1 MKTFKIKNYGGNLVE
16 SLKRFAESHK
26 DLKIVEAKEVSVS
39 DNDEVKFSIDW
50 DMSNQD
56 ATEYF
61 DSEKEVEEYWNDIA
75 KEYGMTTLI
84 NWSGS
89 AGGSPEV
96 FFKGPRKNLE
106 KFIYEYLANNDAKEY
121 AKIVEWINEMND
133 CDFDAVYGEST
144 AKSEIYII
152 AEDAAKYEYVTLF
165 KNSQGMWEVYKKG
178 YSKRGLDKT
187 KANDLLAKR
196 HDKLYDQRN
205 NANIELGKVSKI
217 MKNGAHGFD
226 SFFEYTQGGSF
237 KTQYREGI
245 RKMAK

>member
-1 MKTFKIKNYGGNLVE
+1 MKAFKVKNYKGNIVE
-16 SLKRFAESHK
+16 SLKRFAESHEDMK
-26 DLKIVEAKEVSVS
+26 IVHAFESNDSLKI
-39 DNDEVKFSIDW
+39 
-50 DMSNQD
+50 
-56 ATEYF
+56 
-61 DSEKEVEEYWNDIA
+61 
-75 KEYGMTTLI
+75 L
-84 NWSGS
+84 
-89 AGGSPEV
+89 
-96 FFKGPRKNLE
+96 
-106 KFIYEYLANNDAKEY
+106 
-121 AKIVEWINEMND
+121 
-133 CDFDAVYGEST
+133 
-144 AKSEIYII
+144 

-187 KANDLLAKR
+187 KANDLLTKR

-245 RKMAK
+245 RKMTK